1 MLKTILLTLLALTL
15 TACASSPYPLG
26 MTQEQWQK
34 LSAGERKAM
43 LLKQQQYYEQQRLA
57 RIKTEG
63 KQRELELA
71 LQLKEEERIN
81 KLYESP
87 ARGNVIMVNLLGG
100 QYQYKKKVYQLQP
113 STLLL
118 ARGEIKQ
125 ISLDM
130 RDGKGNHSTERAYL
144 KYNQEGTGLYLYL
157 NSPSS
162 YSRDYIAVLRD
173 GRWDCGSKTSHSYA
187 FNKYESFKGLKIFI
201 KDKNGQCRGRYR

>member
-125 ISLDM
+125 ISLNM

-173 GRWDCGSKTSHSYA
+173 GRWDCGSKTSHSYT